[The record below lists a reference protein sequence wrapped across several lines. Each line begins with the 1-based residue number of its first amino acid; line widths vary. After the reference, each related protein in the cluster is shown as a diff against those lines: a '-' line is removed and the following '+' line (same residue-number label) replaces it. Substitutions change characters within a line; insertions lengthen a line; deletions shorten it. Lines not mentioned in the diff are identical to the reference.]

1 MFSISRVN
9 RHFVTGAAIV
19 FALGFVLVFM
29 NPSHDVPPTPM
40 PDSHVTWET
49 ALKAGEKAPDFTLR
63 DQDGNPFTLSLA
75 LMDGPVVM
83 TFFRGNWCPIC
94 AAQLKKLDMDL
105 EHYSRLGAQVVAI
118 SAQLP
123 EDTAETHERFGIRM
137 PVLSDTGMAV
147 TKLYGVEWTMPE
159 EVREK
164 TDAYVQDATDRTL
177 AEINGDAGL
186 TLPVPATYVIA
197 EDGTIAYAY
206 ADENYR
212 ERANSLVLQQALQ
225 ALEDK

>member
-1 MFSISRVN
+1 MFGISRLN
-9 RHFVTGAAIV
+9 RHFITGAAIV
-19 FALGFVLVFM
+19 FALAFVLIFM
-29 NPSHDVPPTPM
+29 NPSHQAPPTPM
-40 PDSHVTWET
+40 PDSHVTWAP

-75 LMDGPVVM
+75 LMDGPVVI

-94 AAQLKKLDMDL
+94 AAQLKKLDTDL
-105 EHYSRLGAQVVAI
+105 EQFKDLDAQVVAI

-123 EDTAETHERFGIRM
+123 QDTAETQERFGIRM

-147 TKLYGVEWTMPE
+147 TKLYGVEWAMPE
-159 EVREK
+159 NVRAE
-164 TDAYVQDATDRTL
+164 TDAYVQDATDRSL
-177 AEINGDAGL
+177 AEINGDTGL

-197 EDGTIAYAY
+197 ENGTIVYAY

-212 ERANSLVLQQALQ
+212 NRAESLILQQALR
-225 ALEDK
+225 ALKN